1 MVARTPPK
9 LRKTLAALNPVLIR
23 ETLNKVDQCMAR
35 LQELQ
40 YTVTGGNKVVS
51 GANLSPRSTRGYLRT
66 SLRCKQESLRIKNSS
81 TRKSPVGKFPS
92 TPNTGEWRR
101 MSLPAML
108 VGETIG
114 EILHASQFAKELVS
128 AVNCQTPSKEDPK
141 TPIPQRPSKKT
152 DLENTQLRTRR
163 KKEKQTKLHNDGS
176 PSLQKAR
183 SRITFKVSPP
193 KVRDFDRENNKY
205 LSLAN
210 RVSPRNRPWA
220 KKAVLFPNPLFM
232 STHASSSSSQPQ
244 PQQQQQFCKTRS
256 PIISSNRGTTT
267 TTTHKFLVKSPP
279 SNSKVKIKSTTRTSN
294 VSISP
299 HKFLIKSPGS
309 NSKVKLKS
317 TNVSIS
323 PTRLASLSKNSPK
336 RSTASKFRRSF
347 SPSRLATRLVSPL
360 RSKKTA
366 QKSDGIVSGL
376 KQRPASTVQF
386 PARRI

>member
-1 MVARTPPK
+1 
-9 LRKTLAALNPVLIR
+9 
-23 ETLNKVDQCMAR
+23 
-35 LQELQ
+35 
-40 YTVTGGNKVVS
+40 
-51 GANLSPRSTRGYLRT
+51 
-66 SLRCKQESLRIKNSS
+66 
-81 TRKSPVGKFPS
+81 
-92 TPNTGEWRR
+92 

-114 EILHASQFAKELVS
+114 EILYASQFAREVVS
-128 AVNCQTPSKEDPK
+128 AVNCKTPSKEDPK
-141 TPIPQRPSKKT
+141 TPMSQRSSKKT
-152 DLENTQLRTRR
+152 NLENTQLRSRR

-244 PQQQQQFCKTRS
+244 QQQFCKTRS
-256 PIISSNRGTTT
+256 PIISRNRGTTT
-267 TTTHKFLVKSPP
+267 PHKFLVKSPP
-279 SNSKVKIKSTTRTSN
+279 SNSKNKAKSRTSN

-299 HKFLIKSPGS
+299 YKFLIKSPPS

-317 TNVSIS
+317 TAVSIS
-323 PTRLASLSKNSPK
+323 PTRLAGLSKNSPK

>member
-1 MVARTPPK
+1 
-9 LRKTLAALNPVLIR
+9 
-23 ETLNKVDQCMAR
+23 
-35 LQELQ
+35 
-40 YTVTGGNKVVS
+40 
-51 GANLSPRSTRGYLRT
+51 
-66 SLRCKQESLRIKNSS
+66 
-81 TRKSPVGKFPS
+81 
-92 TPNTGEWRR
+92 